1 MGKIPEG
8 ILGLLLG
15 KVGPVS
21 GYRRNGQNLVRVAG
35 QSRKVRSTPMRT
47 NQREKIKVCNDFT
60 RAFSGT
66 GFFSKSFPSYGDT
79 GTGYNRATSTIMNLA
94 ITGTYPD
101 TAISYSRVLISKG
114 TLPPAENAEVAV
126 DTEGNMLFAWTNNAG
141 MGTAKANDNVIL
153 VAYFP
158 ELKQAITSI
167 GNATRNAGQALLETS
182 VMKGY
187 AAETWIG
194 FLSNDEK
201 NAADSVHTGRA
212 GLSL

>member
-21 GYRRNGQNLVRVAG
+21 GYRRNGQNLVRVSG
-35 QSRKVRSTPMRT
+35 QSRKIKNTPMRR

-60 RAFSGT
+60 HAFSGT
-66 GFFSKSFPSYGDT
+66 GFLGKSFPSYGDT
-79 GTGYNRATSTIMNLA
+79 GTGYNRATSAIMNLA

-101 TAISYSRVLISKG
+101 TVISYPRVLISKG
-114 TLPPAENAEVAV
+114 PLPCAENAEVAV
-126 DTEGNMLFAWTNNAG
+126 DTEGNMLFAWTDNTG
-141 MGTAKANDNVIL
+141 MGTAKANDKVIL

-182 VMKGY
+182 MRTDY

-201 NAADSVHTGRA
+201 SAADSVYTGTV
-212 GLSL
+212 GL